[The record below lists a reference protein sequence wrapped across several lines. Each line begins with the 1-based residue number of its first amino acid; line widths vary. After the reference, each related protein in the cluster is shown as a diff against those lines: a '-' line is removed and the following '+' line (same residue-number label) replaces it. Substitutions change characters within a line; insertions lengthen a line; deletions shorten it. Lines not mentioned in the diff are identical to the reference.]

1 MICDELTGGDGARLV
16 SGRAGK
22 TNEEAMNFNERHERP
37 VFGVAQIRGLDLD
50 LSPNC
55 SGLANLGQ
63 ASADGGG
70 GGAVLCERLGA
81 G

>member
-1 MICDELTGGDGARLV
+1 
-16 SGRAGK
+16 
-22 TNEEAMNFNERHERP
+22 MNFNERHERP